1 MTRWKWSFAARLLVF
16 GLPYALL
23 MVFGCL
29 WLYEHRYF
37 YHFACAAAVLAV
49 VGWFLIRWINS
60 TLQKRRSSPSPVNTW
75 PPAGERAWKKVDAI
89 AARTEACPP
98 PFNDANGWTALFRE
112 IFDVVAREFYS
123 KSAQPELEVTA
134 TDALRVVEL
143 VAGDLRRFL
152 TEQVPG
158 SDQITIHSFQKII
171 QWWPIASQ
179 LFSGVYNVYRLARLA
194 FSPQSA
200 LINEA
205 QSAFVGGST
214 SNLLA
219 DLPKLAAGFYV
230 RQTGCYAIQLYSGQI
245 TLSDPEFADLG
256 ADKPLRV
263 LVLGQTKA
271 GKSSLI
277 NALFGEVRAA
287 TDVLPCTDAIT
298 QYIFAR
304 PGLPNAIVFDTIGFA
319 GKGDKAAIKKL
330 DEELA
335 QCDLV
340 IAVCS
345 ANMAARDPDRK
356 LLDQARLRFSAN
368 LKRAAPPIVVALS
381 HVDKVRPFNE
391 WNPPYNFIDGQSPKE
406 RNVGDAIGEVAK
418 DLQVH
423 RDSIMPVY
431 LRQNRVYN
439 VEEGLLP
446 LIARI
451 LPAGER
457 AKLLRILME
466 SRTAEQRESLK
477 RQLVNAGFSA
487 IQLAAYLAKRKLGQ
501 RS

>member
-1 MTRWKWSFAARLLVF
+1 M
-16 GLPYALL
+16 
-23 MVFGCL
+23 
-29 WLYEHRYF
+29 
-37 YHFACAAAVLAV
+37 
-49 VGWFLIRWINS
+49 
-60 TLQKRRSSPSPVNTW
+60 
-75 PPAGERAWKKVDAI
+75 
-89 AARTEACPP
+89 
-98 PFNDANGWTALFRE
+98 
-112 IFDVVAREFYS
+112 
-123 KSAQPELEVTA
+123 
-134 TDALRVVEL
+134 
-143 VAGDLRRFL
+143 
-152 TEQVPG
+152 
-158 SDQITIHSFQKII
+158 
-171 QWWPIASQ
+171 
-179 LFSGVYNVYRLARLA
+179 
-194 FSPQSA
+194 
-200 LINEA
+200 
-205 QSAFVGGST
+205 
-214 SNLLA
+214 
-219 DLPKLAAGFYV
+219 

-457 AKLLRILME
+457 AKLLRISETATCERRLQRYPIGCVPCKTKVGPAVLIGLADGGHRIAAGDRLWSAYRNKGNIPYVGSPSIRMRNFSITCWSFSRLHHE
-466 SRTAEQRESLK
+466 SSCSSK
-477 RQLVNAGFSA
+477 R
-487 IQLAAYLAKRKLGQ
+487 
-501 RS
+501 RSPY